1 MPVKAKKKTAAVK
14 KVAKRANGRKPAV
27 KRAGVAKAKPPLER
41 VGLIELSAKP
51 ATVVGEDVQVGQPAP
66 HFKNQVGLW
75 TGLDIWAEVDP
86 LEATKGLVRIL
97 LAMPSLDTSVC
108 DEETRRFNQEA
119 AALGEGVRVIAITTD
134 LPIAQKR
141 WCGAAGVERVMA
153 VSDHM
158 AGEFGVKYGTL
169 IKERRWFRRAVFV
182 VDREDVIRYAA
193 YLPKLGDQPNYG
205 DVLAA
210 AKQAAES

>member
-14 KVAKRANGRKPAV
+14 KVAKRANGRLRPAA
-27 KRAGVAKAKPPLER
+27 KRAVAAKAKAPLER
-41 VGLIELSAKP
+41 VGLIEVGGKP
-51 ATVVGEDVQVGQPAP
+51 AIVVGEDVRVGQPSP
-66 HFKNQVGLW
+66 HFKNQVGFW

-97 LAMPSLDTSVC
+97 LAMPSLDTNVC
-108 DEETRRFNQEA
+108 DEETRHFNQEA

-134 LPIAQKR
+134 LPVAQKR

-182 VDREDVIRYAA
+182 MDRKDVIRYAA
-193 YLPKLGDQPNYG
+193 YLPKLGDQPNYEE
-205 DVLAA
+205 VLAA
-210 AKQAAES
+210 AKQAVG